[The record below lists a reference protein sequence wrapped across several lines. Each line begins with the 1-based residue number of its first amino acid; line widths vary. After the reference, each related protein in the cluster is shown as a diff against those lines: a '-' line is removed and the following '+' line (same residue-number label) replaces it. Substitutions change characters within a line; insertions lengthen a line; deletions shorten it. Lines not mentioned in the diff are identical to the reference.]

1 MELATG
7 CSVLCMSARAIE
19 SFSEEIRVMMKEKGG
34 QLEQTKKPGQRFP
47 IQKLGHLGNFQKK

>member
-1 MELATG
+1 
-7 CSVLCMSARAIE
+7 MSARAIE

-47 IQKLGHLGNFQKK
+47 IQKLGHLGNFQKKWAI